1 MNCVAVLMPLRKQ
14 CLDKF
19 FELED
24 KNEGDALSFIDGK
37 IKL

>member
-24 KNEGDALSFIDGK
+24 RNEGMLYLSLTGR
-37 IKL
+37 